1 MSRIFYCVWSQWG
14 AETHAD
20 LQHDTRLQTCTC
32 LNVILPS
39 LFSRVRPSVYLIT
52 LALTHTCS
60 RGPRHAFTS
69 YTRESVASGPDH
81 KQTSMWRLLL
91 ANTHTLTHKHTF
103 PFFILLYLD
112 RQMDMRKKV
121 WECVKLP
128 WFFNSQH
135 LISKEQGGQSTCAYT

>member
-1 MSRIFYCVWSQWG
+1 MSWIFYCVWSQWG

-20 LQHDTRLQTCTC
+20 LQHDTRLQTCTR
-32 LNVILPS
+32 LNVLSSLPS
-39 LFSRVRPSVYLIT
+39 LFSRVKPSVYLIT

-69 YTRESVASGPDH
+69 YTGKSVASGPDH

-91 ANTHTLTHKHTF
+91 ANTHTDTLSLSLSCFNRT
-103 PFFILLYLD
+103 D
-112 RQMDMRKKV
+112 RYEKEGV
-121 WECVKLP
+121 SVINP

-135 LISKEQGGQSTCAYT
+135 LISKEQSAQYTCAYT